1 MSTQLYKTT
10 GILALA
16 GFILCMGLCLSTIAR
31 AQAEPAPMQHHTEA
45 ESSSCIGTGLECAT
59 AVTPAFDAHNNLWL
73 AWVAG
78 GAVSVARSTDLGRKF
93 EHATVIG
100 SYGALMDGGAD
111 AKPQLAIDVRGR
123 AVLAYGVFK
132 DKAYNAEVLISTSA
146 SIWAKDG
153 PAFTVPRS
161 LSLDPASQRFPT
173 LAFNPDGRLFATW
186 LDKRTVALARQNGQ
200 TQAGAALAYAWSDD
214 AGKTFIADTVAEDNT
229 CECCRLALA
238 FDPKHQPV
246 IAYRAIFSGHERD
259 HAVIRFGETG
269 RALPA
274 QRVAEDHWVIDG
286 CPHHGPSVAV
296 TTDGTIHAAW
306 FTEGSARQGL
316 FYARSTDHGQRF
328 SEPKGIGTIAQ
339 QPGRASLLAMG
350 DSIRLAWKEFDGK
363 RVLIKEQLSTDAGR
377 HWSIE
382 RIIGETHH
390 AADHPVL
397 IAHGREAYLSW
408 MTHDEGYQLIK
419 LQTP

>member
-1 MSTQLYKTT
+1 MTT
-10 GILALA
+10 HISKPTGFLAPA
-16 GFILCMGLCLSTIAR
+16 GFVLCMGLCLNMTVL
-31 AQAEPAPMQHHTEA
+31 AQSEPAPMQHHAQADSKHCT
-45 ESSSCIGTGLECAT
+45 GTGLECAT

-78 GAVSVARSTDLGRKF
+78 GAVSVAHSINLGRSFKGV
-93 EHATVIG
+93 TIVG
-100 SYGALMDGGAD
+100 SYGELMDSGAD
-111 AKPQLAIDVRGR
+111 AKPQLAIDARGH

-161 LSLDPASQRFPT
+161 LSVDPASQRFPT
-173 LAFNPDGRLFATW
+173 LAFNPDGRLFVTW

-214 AGKTFIADTVAEDNT
+214 AGKTFLADTIAEDHT

-238 FDPKHQPV
+238 FDPERQPV
-246 IAYRAIFSGHERD
+246 IAYRAIFPEHERD
-259 HAVIRFGETG
+259 HAVIRFGESG

-274 QRVAEDHWVIDG
+274 QRVAEDHWDIDG

-328 SEPKGIGTIAQ
+328 SGPKAIGNMAQ
-339 QPGRASLLAMG
+339 RPGRATLLASG

-363 RVLIKEQLSTDAGR
+363 RVLIKEQHSTDAGQ
-377 HWSIE
+377 HWSNE

>member
-1 MSTQLYKTT
+1 MPTQTWKPT
-10 GILALA
+10 GRLAQT
-16 GFILCMGLCLSTIAR
+16 GFLLCIGLCHCMFAR
-31 AQAEPAPMQHHTEA
+31 AQTEPAPMHHQQA
-45 ESSSCIGTGLECAT
+45 EPNSCKGTGLECAT

-78 GAVSVARSTDLGRKF
+78 GAVSVAHSTDLGHTFKDV
-93 EHATVIG
+93 TLIG
-100 SYGALMDGGAD
+100 SYGALMDSGAD
-111 AKPQLAIDVRGR
+111 AKPQLAIDAQGH

-132 DKAYNAEVLISTSA
+132 DKAYNAQVFISTSA

-161 LSLDPASQRFPT
+161 LSEDSASQRFPT
-173 LAFNPDGRLFATW
+173 LAFNSNGRLFAAW

-214 AGKTFIADTVAEDNT
+214 AGKTFAPDTIAEDNT
-229 CECCRLALA
+229 CECCRVALA
-238 FDPKHQPV
+238 FDSKHRPV
-246 IAYRAIFSGHERD
+246 IVYRAIFPGHERD
-259 HAVIRFGETG
+259 HAVIRFGEADHT
-269 RALPA
+269 LPA
-274 QRVAEDHWVIDG
+274 QRVAEDRWVIDG

-296 TTDGTIHAAW
+296 TADGTVHAAW

-316 FYARSTDHGQRF
+316 FYARSTDHSRQF
-328 SEPKGIGTIAQ
+328 SAPKAIGNIAQ
-339 QPGRASLLAMG
+339 RPGRPNLLTVG
-350 DSIRLAWKEFDGK
+350 ETIWLAWKEFDGK
-363 RVLIKEQLSTDAGR
+363 RILIKEQHSTDAGL

-382 RIIGETHH
+382 RIIGETQH

-397 IAHGREAYLSW
+397 IPHGREAYLSW
-408 MTHDEGYQLIK
+408 MTHDEGYSLIK

>member
-1 MSTQLYKTT
+1 
-10 GILALA
+10 
-16 GFILCMGLCLSTIAR
+16 
-31 AQAEPAPMQHHTEA
+31 MQHHTGA
-45 ESSSCIGTGLECAT
+45 QSNNCNGTGLECAT

-78 GAVSVARSTDLGRKF
+78 GAVSVAHSSDLGRRFKDV
-93 EHATVIG
+93 TLIG

-111 AKPQLAIDVRGR
+111 AKPQLAIDARGR

-132 DKAYNAEVLISTSA
+132 DKAYNAEVLISTSN

-161 LSLDPASQRFPT
+161 LSADPASQRFPT
-173 LAFNPDGRLFATW
+173 LAFNADGRLFATW
-186 LDKRTVALARQNGQ
+186 LDKRTVALARQNGG

-214 AGKTFIADTVAEDNT
+214 AGRTFVADTIAEDNT

-238 FDPKHQPV
+238 FDPKRQPV
-246 IAYRAIFSGHERD
+246 IAYRAIFSDHERD
-259 HAVIRFGETG
+259 HAVIRFDEAG
-269 RALPA
+269 RAMPA
-274 QRVAEDHWVIDG
+274 RRVAEDHWVIDG

-296 TTDGTIHAAW
+296 TTDGTVHSAW

-328 SEPKGIGTIAQ
+328 SEPKAIGNTAQ
-339 QPGRASLLAMG
+339 RPGRASLLAMG
-350 DSIRLAWKEFDGK
+350 EHIRLAWKEFDGK
-363 RVLIKEQLSTDAGR
+363 RVLIKEQHSTDAGR

-382 RIIGETHH
+382 RIMGETHH

-397 IAHGREAYLSW
+397 IAHGGEAYLSW

-419 LQTP
+419 LPAP